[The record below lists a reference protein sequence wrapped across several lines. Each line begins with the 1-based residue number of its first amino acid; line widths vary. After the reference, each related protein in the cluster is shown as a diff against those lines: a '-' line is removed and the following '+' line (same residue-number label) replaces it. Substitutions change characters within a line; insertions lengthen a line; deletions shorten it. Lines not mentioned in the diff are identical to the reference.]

1 MMPTRL
7 DPAVGAAID
16 CDIAAVGTNLTQH
29 EIKCL
34 ATNYRTSTRTIKR
47 HQTRIQ
53 CGIPLPKRTGGQR
66 RVITEIDTAIFY
78 LLNKFPWFYQDEIIK
93 FLAEVFN
100 IDVDRSTVARALQR
114 IKFTRKK
121 LYIKAAQR
129 N

>member
-1 MMPTRL
+1 MPTRL
-7 DPAVGAAID
+7 DPVVGAAID
-16 CDIAAVGTNLTQH
+16 RDIAAAGANLTQH

-34 ATNYRTSTRTIKR
+34 ATNYRTSTRTIER

-53 CGIPLPKRTGGQR
+53 RRIPLPKRTGGQR
-66 RVITEIDTAIFY
+66 RVITKEIDTAIFH